1 MIRVLLAEDDHRIA
15 SLIKRGLEEQ
25 LFEVKHVTQGF
36 DAINEVEQE
45 SYDIL
50 ILDIILPD
58 IDGFRVCEVLRNRKI
73 LIPVLIV
80 SALSSPQEKV
90 KGLKAGADDYLS
102 KPFSFDELLAR
113 IDAQLRRVEFSRG
126 ILDFQVYAGIE
137 INMKEHS
144 AARDGQQLN
153 LSARELK
160 LLIFLMKNREKA
172 ISRTAIAEAVWN
184 MELDMSSNT
193 VDV

>member
-90 KGLKAGADDYLS
+90 KGLKAGAD
-102 KPFSFDELLAR
+102 
-113 IDAQLRRVEFSRG
+113 EFFAKASRCV
-126 ILDFQVYAGIE
+126 IAG
-137 INMKEHS
+137 
-144 AARDGQQLN
+144 
-153 LSARELK
+153 
-160 LLIFLMKNREKA
+160 
-172 ISRTAIAEAVWN
+172 
-184 MELDMSSNT
+184 
-193 VDV
+193 